1 MNQLLKVRTLL
12 SAWPTASC
20 RRLSNKVPQ
29 AQKLFQEPNGLPV
42 HVKGG
47 PTDVLLY
54 RATMAL
60 TIGGGV
66 YSLYWLLV
74 ASMPSKKA

>member
-1 MNQLLKVRTLL
+1 MNQLLKIPTLL
-12 SAWPTASC
+12 RGSSVASC

-29 AQKLFQEPNGLPV
+29 AQKLFQEPNALPV

-47 PTDVLLY
+47 ATDVILY

-60 TIGGGV
+60 TIGGGI

-74 ASMPSKKA
+74 ASMPRKKA